1 MRLFKTLK
9 LSFIKRP
16 LLALFALSL
25 SVGVHD
31 YVHAHPHSWI
41 ELKTTIEGEEG
52 MINGLTMEWSFDA
65 MTSAYVLDG
74 EDLSPE
80 RIDETFQNIAASLMD
95 NILYEHYFT
104 YFYDGDTPIRYGV
117 GYSEKLERDRA
128 KLVLSFYLPLA
139 NPQPVTRDSLRL
151 MIYDKTHF
159 VDMSWRAD
167 SHVSLS
173 ASLVRQC
180 SLNIVEPNPTP
191 EQMSY
196 AMSLP
201 EDADPDNTLGEL
213 FTQTAEIH
221 CAAMP

>member
-1 MRLFKTLK
+1 MNI
-9 LSFIKRP
+9 SFVRMP
-16 LLALFALSL
+16 LMGLLALLISFNL
-25 SVGVHD
+25 
-31 YVHAHPHSWI
+31 HAHPHSWV
-41 ELKTTIEGEEG
+41 ELKTTIEGDNG
-52 MINGLTMEWSFDA
+52 VIHGLTMEWSFDA

-74 EDLSPE
+74 EDTSPE
-80 RIDETFQNIAASLMD
+80 NEAVAFRNIAASLMD

-104 YFYDGDTPIRYGV
+104 YFYDGEVPIRYGV
-117 GYSEKLERDRA
+117 GHSEKLERDRA

-139 NPQPVTRDSLRL
+139 KPQPVTRDSLHL

-173 ASLVRQC
+173 SDLARQC
-180 SLNIVEPNPTP
+180 SLEVIKPNPTA

-201 EDADPDNTLGEL
+201 EDADPDNALGEL
-213 FTQTAEIH
+213 FSQTANLH
-221 CAAMP
+221 CAAVSKE